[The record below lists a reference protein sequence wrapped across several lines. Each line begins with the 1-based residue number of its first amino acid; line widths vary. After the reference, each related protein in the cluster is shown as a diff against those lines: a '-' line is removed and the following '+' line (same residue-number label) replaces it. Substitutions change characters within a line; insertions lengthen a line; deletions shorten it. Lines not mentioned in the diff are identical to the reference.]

1 MLDDSQPS
9 SFLQVKE
16 GISTLIK
23 VLQKQK
29 RIYGVKNWK
38 MLQQKF
44 PSLLLLLLLLLQ
56 QRTFHLFYPDS

>member
-16 GISTLIK
+16 GISMLIK

-44 PSLLLLLLLLLQ
+44 PSLLLLLLQLQQ

>member
-29 RIYGVKNWK
+29 RIYGVKKWK
-38 MLQQKF
+38 M
-44 PSLLLLLLLLLQ
+44 
-56 QRTFHLFYPDS
+56 